1 MPQPG
6 PRAAAYALAWVFAIA
21 LACDLLWMPVQ
32 VGDSLGEI
40 LGAQQSSSAWASF
53 TDSLGTEAYLRPLR
67 IAQIKGL
74 FDLAQDSHY
83 WLVYRGFHALL
94 LIAAVMLFVRAL
106 RVSTMV
112 DVAASAFALVVFV
125 GSYTFRGTVRE
136 AFPINH
142 FLEMVVFCL
151 VTLNLARSRGG
162 FWIDVG
168 AALTFVAA
176 ALTLES
182 GLLVW
187 VVAVAAWLVGWR
199 GVSARG
205 LAMMT
210 ALLIGYLGVRFIYLS
225 TGVPGLSERSAGYLL
240 ERLDPPELQQRFGS
254 QPLWFYAYNILAS
267 ISSVL
272 SSEPQDGVFET
283 LYSWLHGLPLPRVM
297 IPVATSIATTALLVW
312 AAARRALRRTAF
324 DDTARTIVI
333 FVLVLVANATISFA
347 YAQDEIMSIAGTFY
361 ALAAFGA
368 MRDALLRAPSL
379 RPAASAGCAVLLC
392 ALATGWSVRAAGVH
406 FVLRSQAAKHQ
417 VDWVALPGRWQR
429 DNNWPSDPAEQR
441 LILQLRDDA
450 VHLTLPN
457 TRAGGPRWVGR
468 LWLE

>member
-1 MPQPG
+1 MPHPG

-21 LACDLLWMPVQ
+21 LACDLLWMPVE
-32 VGDSLGEI
+32 VSDSLGEI
-40 LGAQQSSSAWASF
+40 LDAQQSVSAWASWTNSF
-53 TDSLGTEAYLRPLR
+53 GTEAYLRPLR
-67 IAQIKGL
+67 IVQIKVL
-74 FDLAQDSHY
+74 FDAAQGQYY

-112 DVAASAFALVVFV
+112 DVAASACALVVLV
-125 GSYTFRGTVRE
+125 GLYTFRGTVRE

-151 VTLNLARSRGG
+151 VTLNLTRSRGG

-168 AALTFVAA
+168 ATLTFAAA

-187 VVAVAAWLVGWR
+187 VVAVTAWMVGWR

-210 ALLIGYLGVRFIYLS
+210 ALLMAYLGVRFFYLS

-240 ERLDPPELQQRFGS
+240 EILDPPALQQRFGS
-254 QPLWFYAYNILAS
+254 QPLWFYAYNVLAS
-267 ISSVL
+267 VSSVL
-272 SSEPQDGVFET
+272 LSEPQDGTFTAV
-283 LYSWLHGLPLPRVM
+283 YSWLHGMPLPRVL
-297 IPVATSIATTALLVW
+297 IPVATSLVTTALIVW
-312 AAARRALRRTAF
+312 AAARRAWHRIPV
-324 DDTARTIVI
+324 DDTARAIVV
-333 FVLVLVANATISFA
+333 FLLVLAANATISFA
-347 YAQDEIMSIAGTFY
+347 YAQDEIMSVAGTFY

-379 RPAASAGCAVLLC
+379 RPAASVACAVLLC
-392 ALATGWSVRAAGVH
+392 TLATGWSVRAAGVH
-406 FVLRSQAAKHQ
+406 FVLRSQAVKHQ
-417 VDWVALPGRWQR
+417 IDWVDLPGEWHR
-429 DNNWPSDPAEQR
+429 DNRWPSNPAQQQ

-450 VHLTLPN
+450 VQLTLPN
-457 TRAGGPRWVGR
+457 TRAGGPWWAGR